1 LLGNETSNEGNA
13 GADIPEE
20 AEAKNARE
28 MLEYLDEQVNH
39 GKSMGVIFSD
49 IEGTLSAARMMLDSG
64 EYEDAVELI
73 NQCMQMASQRF
84 SEHQILTVTIRKAE
98 KEIQAAHNLG
108 KDVSEAGKLLKMARL
123 HMEKGDYRLAI
134 ESAKHAQ
141 STLTNKKSN
150 EVVWGSGLEF
160 PNDSE

>member
-1 LLGNETSNEGNA
+1 VGNEASNEETVGAGN
-13 GADIPEE
+13 PEE

-39 GKSMGVIFSD
+39 GKTMGVIFSD
-49 IEGTLSAARMMLDSG
+49 VEGTLSAARMMLDSG

-73 NQCMQMASQRF
+73 NQCMQKASQRF
-84 SEHQILTVTIRKAE
+84 SDHQILTVTIRKAE
-98 KEIQAAHNLG
+98 REIQAAHNAG
-108 KDVSEAGKLLKMARL
+108 KDVSESGKLLKMARL

-141 STLTNKKSN
+141 DALTNKKSS
-150 EVVWGSGLEF
+150 EVVWGSGLES
-160 PNDSE
+160 SE